1 MSQPPGAPVTV
12 LVADDEPGVLKS
24 VAATLSRAGFAVTTA
39 DDGAPAIALADT
51 AFELV
56 VVDLNMRTS
65 GLVVVQHYKQRYGAR
80 VYCAVLS
87 GEDDEATRAACL
99 EAGADEVFVKPVPA
113 ATLRR
118 RLAEVAQ
125 VLRTGGTVALGQ
137 PAGIASG

>member
-1 MSQPPGAPVTV
+1 MNCGQPGAPVTV

-24 VAATLSRAGFAVTTA
+24 VAATLSRAGFEVTTA
-39 DDGAPAIALADT
+39 DDGAPAIALAGT

-65 GLVVVQHYKQRYGAR
+65 GLTVVRHYKQCYGAR

-87 GEDDEATRAACL
+87 GDDDDTTRAACF
-99 EAGADEVFVKPVPA
+99 EAGADDVFVKPVPA
-113 ATLRR
+113 AMLRR

-125 VLRTGGTVALGQ
+125 GLRDGTVVHERTA
-137 PAGIASG
+137 